1 MGPPRRCDDPAV
13 QSGTVRRIGPKYA
26 EPVRPIDP
34 TQAAEQRARI
44 EQMIEEYREATQQRL
59 LQRAMTLW
67 LNAEA
72 DQRLLA
78 FEAQAERVH

>member
-1 MGPPRRCDDPAV
+1 M
-13 QSGTVRRIGPKYA
+13 
-26 EPVRPIDP
+26 RPIDP
-34 TQAAEQRARI
+34 THAADQRARI
-44 EQMIEEYREATQQRL
+44 EQMIEEYRQATERRL

-72 DQRLLA
+72 DQQFLA

>member
-1 MGPPRRCDDPAV
+1 M
-13 QSGTVRRIGPKYA
+13 
-26 EPVRPIDP
+26 RPIDP
-34 TQAAEQRARI
+34 THAADQRARI
-44 EQMIEEYREATQQRL
+44 EQMIEQYREATERRL

-72 DQRLLA
+72 DQRFLA

>member
-1 MGPPRRCDDPAV
+1 
-13 QSGTVRRIGPKYA
+13 
-26 EPVRPIDP
+26 VRPIDP
-34 TQAAEQRARI
+34 THAAERRARI

-72 DQRLLA
+72 DQRFLV

>member
-1 MGPPRRCDDPAV
+1 MR
-13 QSGTVRRIGPKYA
+13 
-26 EPVRPIDP
+26 PVDA
-34 TQAAEQRARI
+34 TQAAEKRARI

-59 LQRAMTLW
+59 LQRAKTLW

>member
-1 MGPPRRCDDPAV
+1 M
-13 QSGTVRRIGPKYA
+13 
-26 EPVRPIDP
+26 
-34 TQAAEQRARI
+34 I
-44 EQMIEEYREATQQRL
+44 EQYREATQQRL

>member
-1 MGPPRRCDDPAV
+1 MTQAV
-13 QSGTVRRIGPKYA
+13 QSGTVGRIGPKYA
-26 EPVRPIDP
+26 ELVRPIDP

-44 EQMIEEYREATQQRL
+44 EQMIEEYREATERRL
-59 LQRAMTLW
+59 LQRAKTLW

>member
-1 MGPPRRCDDPAV
+1 MTQAV
-13 QSGTVRRIGPKYA
+13 QSGTAGRIGPKYA
-26 EPVRPIDP
+26 GAVRPIDP

-44 EQMIEEYREATQQRL
+44 EQMIEEYREATQRRL

>member
-1 MGPPRRCDDPAV
+1 MTQAV
-13 QSGTVRRIGPKYA
+13 QSGTVGRIRPKYA
-26 EPVRPIDP
+26 DRVRRIDS
-34 TQAAEQRARI
+34 THTAEQRARI
-44 EQMIEEYREATQQRL
+44 EQMIEEYRAATQQRL